1 VCVYDYVILPGLN
14 VDQQACYPV
23 TEAPEKCL
31 ISSVLRLKHYQTI
44 PMITNRSF
52 YAELCTITH
61 THMLHIFPVA
71 KMFTGRR
78 SLCHLCVET
87 EACELKNDE
96 EDVLISHSIIKHV
109 YELFPM
115 AS

>member
-31 ISSVLRLKHYQTI
+31 ISSVLRLKHDQTI

-52 YAELCTITH
+52 YAELCTKTH
-61 THMLHIFPVA
+61 THTC
-71 KMFTGRR
+71 FT
-78 SLCHLCVET
+78 SFLL
-87 EACELKNDE
+87 LKC
-96 EDVLISHSIIKHV
+96 LRKKSIVSFVCWNRGMWTQEWWRHP
-109 YELFPM
+109 YL
-115 AS
+115 S